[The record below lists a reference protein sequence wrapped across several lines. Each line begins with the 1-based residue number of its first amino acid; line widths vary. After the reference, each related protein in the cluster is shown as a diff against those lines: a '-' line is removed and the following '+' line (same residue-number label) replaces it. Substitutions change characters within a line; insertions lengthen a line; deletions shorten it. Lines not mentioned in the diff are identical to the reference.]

1 MPISCGILFTRVQPM
16 AIVTGIT
23 LPPIVFFKYLGLGG
37 DKSQF
42 DIAWVRFVMIVLGIA
57 AAVIIGL
64 WLWPIHAR
72 VQYFAS
78 VADTMDQITE
88 YCGFHL

>member
-1 MPISCGILFTRVQPM
+1 M

-23 LPPIVFFKYLGLGG
+23 LPPIVFFRYLGLGKG
-37 DKSQF
+37 KSEF
-42 DIAWVRFVMIVLGIA
+42 DLAWTRFVMIVIGIA
-57 AAVIIGL
+57 AAVVIGL

-72 VQYFAS
+72 VQYFSS

-88 YCGFHL
+88 YCKLYPLHGLRETFE